1 VNTVNSAFWL
11 SSQQAITA
19 MLDRSAILCSNFH
32 IELKRN
38 NRKENKTATIKIKT
52 RGELIMPVES
62 HVESLKV
69 RHQQLEE
76 QLNEMQG
83 DLSVDDAELAEVK
96 RRKLAIKDKI
106 KSLQS

>member
-1 VNTVNSAFWL
+1 
-11 SSQQAITA
+11 
-19 MLDRSAILCSNFH
+19 
-32 IELKRN
+32 
-38 NRKENKTATIKIKT
+38 
-52 RGELIMPVES
+52 MPVES